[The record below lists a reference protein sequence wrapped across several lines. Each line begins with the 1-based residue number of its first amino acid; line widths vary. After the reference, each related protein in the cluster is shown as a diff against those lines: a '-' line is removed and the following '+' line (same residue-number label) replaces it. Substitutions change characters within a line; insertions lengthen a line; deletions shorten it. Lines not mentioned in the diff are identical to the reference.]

1 MDTSRLEIQ
10 RGGEWKALDLKQFTS
25 IKYNKVINKIGKVG
39 TREISHSNT
48 FSLPI
53 SHNNTGILG
62 LNSFNYNELALALNR
77 KSVARYFI
85 NDKVT
90 QVGFV
95 IINNMDNNSIN
106 INFIDGAL
114 DIVDKWGEISFLDFL
129 QSSNLT
135 FPTDYATALDEMRE
149 YSMNKSIVLP
159 HLTDVGTR
167 GYSVGLFPNNL
178 NCIGEK
184 WQVDLTGERM
194 AWGTFNPYQSRT
206 IWNTKAFLDL
216 IIETYGYTPTYDVS
230 VDWDNIEKTYFTS
243 TDALKNEEGGQET
256 SVSNSFVGFRST
268 LVYDSKLYGSQPPQ
282 SPYQYFNVF
291 QFSGSQARKPNTIP
305 NWSPPLTGGFY
316 NTNWDY
322 EDTNCIYVPQIN
334 NSTDGTIV
342 LSAGVTGTSS
352 ALQAHDNNFLFMVS
366 AKSDG
371 TGVTYQDISES
382 SYVTNNAAN
391 GGGFDTVDYTI
402 QKTIFENTT
411 NLIGIMLF
419 VGTINSDS
427 YQYSGAFYLSNMD
440 CEEDSLLASGITYD
454 EFGQYVPDDVD
465 LTYSASKL
473 TLKSILNSI
482 METKGLLID
491 INATTKDITL
501 FSYGAYLDK
510 IEAGEYDDWTN
521 YLLEDEPIK
530 YNTNYGNDYAIVNKI
545 GLASPYL
552 GNTFS
557 KVLTNQGV
565 DSKYKPFV
573 EKYDQNFNDVVGV
586 QEVINPNNDQDS
598 FFEFETESI
607 SLVED
612 SEETHSSMVQ
622 RRADTSSPG
631 NILNVPK
638 IVNVNFAELP
648 NGLNEWYNIIDGA
661 VRVKAS
667 FLISPSVFVKF
678 DIKQPIYLR
687 QLGGYFIVEEVEEYE
702 SGDSPVKVTL
712 IKLLRNISD

>member
-1 MDTSRLEIQ
+1 M
-10 RGGEWKALDLKQFTS
+10 
-25 IKYNKVINKIGKVG
+25 
-39 TREISHSNT
+39 
-48 FSLPI
+48 
-53 SHNNTGILG
+53 
-62 LNSFNYNELALALNR
+62 
-77 KSVARYFI
+77 
-85 NDKVT
+85 
-90 QVGFV
+90 
-95 IINNMDNNSIN
+95 
-106 INFIDGAL
+106 
-114 DIVDKWGEISFLDFL
+114 
-129 QSSNLT
+129 
-135 FPTDYATALDEMRE
+135 
-149 YSMNKSIVLP
+149 
-159 HLTDVGTR
+159 
-167 GYSVGLFPNNL
+167 
-178 NCIGEK
+178 
-184 WQVDLTGERM
+184 
-194 AWGTFNPYQSRT
+194 
-206 IWNTKAFLDL
+206 
-216 IIETYGYTPTYDVS
+216 
-230 VDWDNIEKTYFTS
+230 
-243 TDALKNEEGGQET
+243 KNEEGGQET

-268 LVYDSKLYGSQPPQ
+268 LVYDSKLYGSQPP
-282 SPYQYFNVF
+282 SPPYEYFNAF

-305 NWSPPLTGGFY
+305 NWSPPLISQY

-334 NSTDGTIV
+334 NSTDGEIV
-342 LSAGVTGTSS
+342 LSANVSGTSS
-352 ALQAHDNNFLFMVS
+352 ALQAHANNFLFMVS

-371 TGVTYQDISES
+371 TGVAYQDISES

-391 GGGFDTVDYTI
+391 NGSVDTLDYTI
-402 QKTIFENTT
+402 EKTIFETTT

-419 VGTINSDS
+419 VGTVNSFTN
-427 YQYSGAFYLSNMD
+427 QYNGAFYLSNMD

-510 IEAGEYDDWTN
+510 IEAGGYDDWTN
-521 YLLEDEPIK
+521 YLLEDETIK

-557 KVLTNQGV
+557 KVLSNQGV

-573 EKYDQNFNDVVGV
+573 EKYDQNFSDVVGV
-586 QEVINPNNDQDS
+586 QEVINPNNNQDS
-598 FFEFETESI
+598 FLEFETESI
-607 SLVED
+607 SLVEYSGQD
-612 SEETHSSMVQ
+612 HSSMVQ

-638 IVNVNFAELP
+638 IVNVNFSELP

-661 VRVKAS
+661 VRVKCS
-667 FLISPSVFVKF
+667 FLISPAVFVKF

-687 QLGGYFIVEEVEEYE
+687 QLGGYFIVEEIEEYE
-702 SGDSPVKVTL
+702 SGDSPVKATL